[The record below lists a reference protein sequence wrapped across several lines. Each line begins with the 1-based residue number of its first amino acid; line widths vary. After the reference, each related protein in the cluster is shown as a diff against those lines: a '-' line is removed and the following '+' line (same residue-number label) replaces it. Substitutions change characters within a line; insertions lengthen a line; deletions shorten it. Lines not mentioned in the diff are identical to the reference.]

1 MPSRVMTH
9 RSSSLHWV
17 RRSNRC
23 NLVHTASGMME
34 MPLKNWNVYIAI
46 VLGLLLCPLTGLH
59 AAEVKLG
66 FVNTAKVLE
75 DAPQAEVARHK
86 LENEFAPRDKMLVKA
101 QTKLKKLEDKLARNG
116 AVMSDDKRR
125 ELERD
130 ILSQKRDIKR
140 SQDEFR
146 EDFNIR
152 RNEELSK
159 LQRQVL
165 QAIATLAKE
174 QHYDMIL
181 GDNSVLYASERVD
194 VTQKV
199 LDVLRKERKAASDKS
214 GGSASQ

>member
-1 MPSRVMTH
+1 MNI
-9 RSSSLHWV
+9 RSACL
-17 RRSNRC
+17 
-23 NLVHTASGMME
+23 
-34 MPLKNWNVYIAI
+34 AI
-46 VLGLLLCPLTGLH
+46 VFGLLFGLGLSAN

-66 FVNTAKVLE
+66 FVNTAKVLDE
-75 DAPQAEVARHK
+75 APQAEVARHK
-86 LENEFAPRDKMLVKA
+86 LETEFAPRDKALVKA
-101 QTKLKKLEDKLARNG
+101 QKKLKQLEDKLARDG

-125 ELERD
+125 DLERD
-130 ILSQKRDIKR
+130 IISQKRDIKR

-159 LQRQVL
+159 LQRLVL
-165 QAIATLAKE
+165 QAIATLARE

-199 LDVLRKERKAASDKS
+199 IDVLRRQHKASTGDSKS
-214 GGSASQ
+214 VAPATK

>member
-1 MPSRVMTH
+1 MKKYNIYMAVSF
-9 RSSSLHWV
+9 S
-17 RRSNRC
+17 
-23 NLVHTASGMME
+23 
-34 MPLKNWNVYIAI
+34 
-46 VLGLLLCPLTGLH
+46 LLLCLATPLW

-75 DAPQAEVARHK
+75 EAPQAEVARHK
-86 LENEFAPRDKMLVKA
+86 LQTEFAPRDKALVKA
-101 QTKLKKLEDKLARNG
+101 QKQLAKLEDKLARNG
-116 AVMSDDKRR
+116 ALMSDNKQG
-125 ELERD
+125 ELESA
-130 ILSQKRDIKR
+130 ILSKKRDIKR

-165 QAIATLAKE
+165 LAIATLAKE

-199 LDVLRKERKAASDKS
+199 LDVLRRENSATGS
-214 GGSASQ
+214 GKPGAPAKK